1 MKGTPPL
8 LLVEADTETAIPYD
22 LAAGT
27 ASAFS
32 RSSPDPS
39 HSNEDC
45 AAILPGPAKRVILA
59 VADGMGGHARGDVAS
74 RIAIECIAAAAQDA
88 EHETRSA
95 ILDAFEEADRRIAT
109 EVPGSGTTLVVAAIE
124 DGAFRTFHCGDAAAL
139 AVGGRGKLKHR
150 TIDHSPVGY
159 AVESGMMT
167 PEEAIRHVERHVVSS
182 FVGSRDMRVEISA
195 AIRLSPRDTLV
206 LASDGLFDNL
216 LDSEITERVRK
227 GRLSDASANLTEEA
241 RRRMQRTDPTKSGK
255 PDDLTIVLFRPAK

>member
-1 MKGTPPL
+1 MKGSPPL
-8 LLVEADTETAIPYD
+8 LLIEADTEAAIAYEFTA
-22 LAAGT
+22 GR

-32 RSSPDPS
+32 RPSPEPGRV
-39 HSNEDC
+39 NEDC
-45 AAILPGPAKRVILA
+45 AAILPGPSDRVILA
-59 VADGMGGHARGDVAS
+59 VADGMGGHAHGNLAS
-74 RIAIECIAAAAQDA
+74 RIAIECVADAAKKAGN
-88 EHETRSA
+88 ETRSA
-95 ILDAFEEADRRIAT
+95 ILDAFETADRRIAD

-139 AVGGRGKLKHR
+139 AIGGRGKLKHR

-195 AIRLSPRDTLV
+195 PVRLSPRDTLV

-216 LDSEITERVRK
+216 LDDEINERART
-227 GRLSDASANLTEEA
+227 GRLPEASARLTEEA
-241 RRRMQRTDPTKSGK
+241 QRRMQRADPTQSGK